1 MASPPLTG
9 LILTAFARNGMT
21 MLEKEMAAHSSI
33 LAQKIP
39 WIEVSGGLQ
48 SIGLPRV
55 RRDWVTER
63 TQDDSHHSY
72 QKVQSQCKVFHRLLG
87 GSFPKAGLS
96 WFNHIGHI
104 LMWSRILKKMFC
116 DHFIPVRMTVIKI
129 QEILTSLVVQQIR
142 IHLPMQRTWV

>member
-1 MASPPLTG
+1 M
-9 LILTAFARNGMT
+9 
-21 MLEKEMAAHSSI
+21 
-33 LAQKIP
+33 
-39 WIEVSGGLQ
+39 SGGLQ

-116 DHFIPVRMTVIKI
+116 DHFIPVRMTVIKNTRDI
-129 QEILTSLVVQQIR
+129 DFPGGTVDKNPPANVEDMGLIPGGGRS
-142 IHLPMQRTWV
+142 HMPWSN